1 MIAFPLE
8 DDGGRLCIDGVSA
21 LDLTEEFDTPLY
33 VISENKIREN
43 YRRLKSALQSSYSK
57 AKIFYSAKANTNLS
71 VLRILES
78 EGACLDA
85 VSPGEVLLALKAG
98 FPPSRILFTGT
109 SVRDDELSYLIRE
122 GIYINVDALS
132 ELRRL
137 LRLITPDVLSVRV
150 NPEFGAGHHEHVI
163 TAGKM
168 SKFGIWEDDAVKAYE
183 MAKAAGVRRFGI
195 QMHIGSGI
203 MDVEPFILAGEKLM
217 KIAKKIHED
226 VGVDFEFMDFGGGIG
241 VPYRPE
247 EKQVDLKS
255 FSEKLVGLFLRR
267 VREYSLGEPELWF
280 EPGRYLVA
288 EAGVLLTRVNTV
300 KPTPFRTFVGVDAG
314 FNVLIRPAMYGSY
327 HHILVANRLDE
338 PLKELYDLCGPLCE
352 SGDVFARDRL
362 LPEISEGDLIAILN
376 AGAYGFSMSSTY
388 NSRPRPPEILVNK
401 GRYQL
406 VRARE
411 TFEDLLKG
419 QRTAEWLE

>member
-1 MIAFPLE
+1 
-8 DDGGRLCIDGVSA
+8 
-21 LDLTEEFDTPLY
+21 
-33 VISENKIREN
+33 
-43 YRRLKSALQSSYSK
+43 
-57 AKIFYSAKANTNLS
+57 
-71 VLRILES
+71 
-78 EGACLDA
+78 
-85 VSPGEVLLALKAG
+85 
-98 FPPSRILFTGT
+98 
-109 SVRDDELSYLIRE
+109 
-122 GIYINVDALS
+122 
-132 ELRRL
+132 
-137 LRLITPDVLSVRV
+137 
-150 NPEFGAGHHEHVI
+150 
-163 TAGKM
+163 
-168 SKFGIWEDDAVKAYE
+168 
-183 MAKAAGVRRFGI
+183 
-195 QMHIGSGI
+195 
-203 MDVEPFILAGEKLM
+203 M

-362 LPEISEGDLIAILN
+362 LPRISEGDLIAILN